1 MTIEQKAEQML
12 QGNDVL
18 IEVLKS
24 RNAYGLKKYGKSLDD
39 NDIPERERAIH
50 AIQELLDAGQY
61 LIWTEW
67 SRLWC
72 GHLFD
77 MAMAI
82 QEYYNLTAQEIIEGG
97 KK

>member
-1 MTIEQKAEQML
+1 MTIEQKAIEML
-12 QGNDVL
+12 QGDDVL

-39 NDIPERERAIH
+39 NDIPKRERAIH

-61 LIWTEW
+61 LD
-67 SRLWC
+67 WC
-72 GHLFD
+72 GFR
-77 MAMAI
+77 MYT
-82 QEYYNLTAQEIIEGG
+82 EYIYEVAKILQLYYHLTAQEIIEGG

>member
-1 MTIEQKAEQML
+1 MTIEQKAIDML

-39 NDIPERERAIH
+39 NNIPERERAIH
-50 AIQELLDAGQY
+50 AIQELLDATQY
-61 LIWTEW
+61 LIW
-67 SRLWC
+67 
-72 GHLFD
+72 
-77 MAMAI
+77 I
-82 QEYYNLTAQEIIEGG
+82 QWWGCAEDLANITVDLQDYYNLSAQEIIDGG